1 MRKQLF
7 AISVI
12 AVHAVAH
19 GQSRPEVDPA
29 AAPVTTPAITPA
41 TTDTAT
47 TSPTAAPAAAPLD
60 PDAIPPNRWHLQ
72 TSLLTHHFHFDAQHN
87 DNQGL
92 VNLEYWRADNWLAG
106 AAWFK
111 NSFHQPTQ
119 YVYIGKQWRP
129 FDSQP
134 SVYLKLTGG
143 LLHGYKDE
151 FRDKIPL
158 NHSGVAPVLI
168 PAIGYS
174 TRRFSTEL
182 ILFGTAGIMWNVGVF
197 LN

>member
-7 AISVI
+7 AISMI

-19 GQSRPEVDPA
+19 GQSQPAADPA
-29 AAPVTTPAITPA
+29 AAPVTTPATTDPSITPP
-41 TTDTAT
+41 TIG
-47 TSPTAAPAAAPLD
+47 SPAAPVD

-72 TSLLTHHFHFDAQHN
+72 TSLLTHHFHFDAHHN
-87 DNQGL
+87 DHQGL
-92 VNLEYWRADNWLAG
+92 INLEYWRADNWLAG
-106 AAWFK
+106 AAWFE
-111 NSFHQPTQ
+111 NSFSQPTQ
-119 YVYIGKQWRP
+119 YVYIGRQWRP

-174 TRRFSTEL
+174 TRRFTTEL
-182 ILFGTAGIMWNVGVF
+182 ILFGTAGIMWNFGVF